1 MIMIVL
7 LISIFIAF
15 LIWSNQMLKGN
26 LNKLDKS
33 VYDQIEINKIKTLV
47 WKIITMFGSAKF
59 VILLCLI
66 FLLVLKN
73 KQTAIIIII
82 NMLIM
87 WGLIGILKNIFK
99 RKRPNINRLVE
110 EKGYSY
116 PSGHTMTATIF
127 YGFIIF
133 LIIISEVILLV
144 KIIMIVV
151 NIFLI
156 LLIGYSRIYL
166 GVHYFSD
173 VIGALLFG
181 SSYLLLY
188 IFFTYFI
195 LKIL

>member
-1 MIMIVL
+1 MIVL

-33 VYDQIEINKIKTLV
+33 VYDQIKINKIKTLV

>member
-1 MIMIVL
+1 
-7 LISIFIAF
+7 
-15 LIWSNQMLKGN
+15 
-26 LNKLDKS
+26 
-33 VYDQIEINKIKTLV
+33 
-47 WKIITMFGSAKF
+47 
-59 VILLCLI
+59 
-66 FLLVLKN
+66 
-73 KQTAIIIII
+73 
-82 NMLIM
+82 
-87 WGLIGILKNIFK
+87 
-99 RKRPNINRLVE
+99 
-110 EKGYSY
+110 
-116 PSGHTMTATIF
+116 MTATIF

-188 IFFTYFI
+188 ILFTYFI

>member
-1 MIMIVL
+1 
-7 LISIFIAF
+7 
-15 LIWSNQMLKGN
+15 MLKGN

-33 VYDQIEINKIKTLV
+33 VYDQIKINKIKTLV

>member
-33 VYDQIEINKIKTLV
+33 VYDQIKINKIKTLV

-151 NIFLI
+151 NIFFI